1 LIVAISALSATDN
14 VGVTGYLVNESS
26 TKPSAGAAG
35 WSASAPS
42 SYFFSSAGT
51 KTLYAWAKDAANNVS
66 NSRSA
71 TVTVTITTPPPP
83 PPPGSGSLISPATG
97 GLYWDNANW
106 GLGIG
111 TASPDQFVH
120 VKYDQNDITALRVE
134 NLDIAGASSP
144 LAQEQFV
151 LGPAGQEHLMLQV
164 LSDTHPTMP
173 EVALMNAYTH
183 NLFFRTN
190 AVNVLKIF
198 RAGAAEDTLVLD
210 QGSVGIGTDV
220 PSQKLEVNGGVK
232 MNTADVRPA
241 CGAAT
246 RGTFWFTRDDAAGDS
261 ADVCAR
267 VSGSYAWRKLF

>member
-1 LIVAISALSATDN
+1 
-14 VGVTGYLVNESS
+14 
-26 TKPSAGAAG
+26 
-35 WSASAPS
+35 
-42 SYFFSSAGT
+42 
-51 KTLYAWAKDAANNVS
+51 
-66 NSRSA
+66 
-71 TVTVTITTPPPP
+71 
-83 PPPGSGSLISPATG
+83 
-97 GLYWDNANW
+97 
-106 GLGIG
+106 LGIG